1 MNEFRIAMIGAGET
15 GTPLLK
21 HLLSMPFVK
30 ILGIADLD
38 LEQPGIALAREHGVH
53 VTQNFMDLARLGE
66 EVDILIDVT
75 GAPAV
80 REALRQHMIDTEND
94 HTLIMHERIALLLMS
109 LSAGQLV
116 QAKHDAL
123 EYN

>member
-1 MNEFRIAMIGAGET
+1 MNGFRIAMIGAGET

-30 ILGIADLD
+30 MLGIADLD
-38 LEQPGIALAREHGVH
+38 LEQPGIALAREHGVQ